1 MGIPLPGWVTGVL
14 SEGSDKEVMADELG
28 RVAVDMG
35 RSSVAWFDGYIDA
48 PESTKEKFVGNG
60 RWYLTGD
67 AGRFD
72 HEGDY
77 YFMARDDD
85 VIIMAGYR
93 IGPFDVESI
102 LAMHPAVQ
110 ECAVIAVPDEMK
122 GEVIEAFVVLK
133 DPVDDEGALA
143 QELKQLVRDNLA
155 AYAYPRSVHYVDGLP
170 KTPSGKIQRF
180 LLRDQREREL
190 SAISND

>member
-1 MGIPLPGWVTGVL
+1 MGTPLPGWSTGVL
-14 SEGSDKEVMADELG
+14 SDHSDELAPTGQLG
-28 RVAVDMG
+28 RVAVDMHA
-35 RSSVAWFDGYIDA
+35 SPVAWFDGYVDA
-48 PESTKEKFVGNG
+48 PDATKEKFTDSG

-67 AGRFD
+67 AGRTD
-72 HEGDY
+72 EDGHY

-102 LAMHPAVQ
+102 ISTHPQVQ

-133 DPVDDEGALA
+133 DPVDDEPSLID
-143 QELKQLVRDNLA
+143 ELKQRVRDNLA
-155 AYAYPRSVHYVDGLP
+155 AYAYPREIQFIESLP
-170 KTPSGKIQRF
+170 KTPSGKIQRYV
-180 LLRDQREREL
+180 LREQRRAEL
-190 SAISND
+190 EATADG